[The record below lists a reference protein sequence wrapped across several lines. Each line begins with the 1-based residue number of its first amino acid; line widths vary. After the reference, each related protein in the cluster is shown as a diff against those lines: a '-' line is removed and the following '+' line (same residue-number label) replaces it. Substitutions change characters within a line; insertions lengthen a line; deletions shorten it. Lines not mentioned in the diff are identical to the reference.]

1 MTARGTDSPPFELAP
16 RPGAASPPSGDP
28 GGTCAPASAGP
39 SKLTETPFDVA
50 AVFDLKGSQTGA
62 EHLAPGDNDDVES
75 RRDLVMTE
83 HFSNQA
89 FRSISLDR
97 APKALGGGDP
107 QPANRQLV
115 RQNEHRGETAVN
127 PGATLVNLLKI
138 GATADVFV
146 SQEVSD
152 HLLAADRQTLP
163 SLGAPALEDETSVL
177 RAHADQ
183 KTVCP
188 LAVPIVGLERAL
200 SLHPR

>member
-1 MTARGTDSPPFELAP
+1 LR
-16 RPGAASPPSGDP
+16 PSGDP
-28 GGTCAPASAGP
+28 GATRAPPSTGP

-138 GATADVFV
+138 GATADVLV

-163 SLGAPALEDETSVL
+163 SFGAPPLQDETPVL
-177 RAHADQ
+177 RAHADE

-200 SLHPR
+200 SLHAR